1 MSRYGDAEGMGR
13 GDLGGAQGYEGHP
26 CRGVRMRGHGVGTL
40 SAGCGD
46 TGDRGVAVRGDGGHR
61 ETPHSRLSRPGS
73 LHPNSEVTVTVSLRP
88 QGPPSSLRV
97 SPPHPLPRLQRRWS
111 RPGSSPHEGDVP
123 ASPGTPVPSRAC
135 VPPLTDVAVAEALE
149 LAGLLAARGGGDGGR
164 QLAQVRLADVQGDVG
179 RGAHLQ
185 VGQAQAVVTCG
196 DGGQRRRHPK
206 NTLRT
211 APSPLGT
218 LDPLQGAPRTTHS
231 TWGCPPAR
239 TGDAGGEGAPR
250 DVLVVVLH
258 HDAVVPGQH
267 RQVGDAARPILVV
280 GAADLRLGGT
290 LHSQRQTSWGVGGGH
305 VGFRGGPRACWG
317 GPRRLADPPRGS
329 PSPASLVLTV
339 KVAGL
344 LTVPWMRPGP

>member
-111 RPGSSPHEGDVP
+111 RPGSSHHEGDVP
-123 ASPGTPVPSRAC
+123 ASPGAPVPSRAC

-206 NTLRT
+206 NARDPPSGRPRAPWGLWIRCREPPGPPT
-211 APSPLGT
+211 APG
-218 LDPLQGAPRTTHS
+218 GAPQPVPVMRAVKGLPGMCLSLYFTTM
-231 TWGCPPAR
+231 
-239 TGDAGGEGAPR
+239 
-250 DVLVVVLH
+250 L
-258 HDAVVPGQH
+258 
-267 RQVGDAARPILVV
+267 
-280 GAADLRLGGT
+280 
-290 LHSQRQTSWGVGGGH
+290 
-305 VGFRGGPRACWG
+305 
-317 GPRRLADPPRGS
+317 
-329 PSPASLVLTV
+329 
-339 KVAGL
+339 
-344 LTVPWMRPGP
+344 